1 MENKNLEDLINLI
14 KQRPA
19 LYIGQNSISVLRG
32 FLDGW
37 FFGKE
42 ELSDNSILQQF
53 EKWVQKHYK
62 MDDRRTWDRIILC
75 FSQDEANAL
84 NNFFLLFEKF
94 LIEFYKNEKRE

>member
-1 MENKNLEDLINLI
+1 MIMINKDLENLISLI

-19 LYIGQNSISVLRG
+19 LYIGQNSISVFKG

-37 FFGKE
+37 LLGRN
-42 ELSDNSILQQF
+42 ELSDDSILQQF
-53 EKWVQKHYK
+53 ERWIQKHYE

-94 LIEFYKNEKRE
+94 LTKIPEN